1 MIYCIGKYSQNQGI
15 KGIGIKGIGDRAKFV
30 KIAPGRYE
38 LIATTQAA
46 QVQLAQ

>member
-1 MIYCIGKYSQNQGI
+1 MIYCIGKYSQNQ
-15 KGIGIKGIGDRAKFV
+15 GIKGIGDRAKFV